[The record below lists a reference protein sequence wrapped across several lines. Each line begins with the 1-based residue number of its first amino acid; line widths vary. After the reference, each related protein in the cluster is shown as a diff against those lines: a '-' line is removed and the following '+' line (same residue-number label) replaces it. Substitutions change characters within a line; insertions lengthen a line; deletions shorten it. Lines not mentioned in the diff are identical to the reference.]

1 MTLVVGEGSRG
12 ISGRSTR
19 ESLHK
24 LHEEVRGEGGVK
36 FYILGLDLVDLT
48 AVLGRA
54 KLRVAKF
61 KGGNVSIFQKIHVI
75 HLFYLSGASSHL
87 LFQVPNRELVL
98 MLDSLYIR
106 QVMHY

>member
-1 MTLVVGEGSRG
+1 MEGPS
-12 ISGRSTR
+12 
-19 ESLHK
+19 ESPCTSYMK
-24 LHEEVRGEGGVK
+24 RYEGGGVK

-54 KLRVAKF
+54 KQRVARF

>member
-1 MTLVVGEGSRG
+1 MTLVVGEGSGGMGR
-12 ISGRSTR
+12 RSTR

-24 LHEEVRGEGGVK
+24 LH
-36 FYILGLDLVDLT
+36 
-48 AVLGRA
+48 VLGQV

-61 KGGNVSIFQKIHVI
+61 KGGNVPIFQKIHVL
-75 HLFYLSGASSHL
+75 HFFYLSGASSHL

>member
-12 ISGRSTR
+12 ISGRSIR